1 MSEISGSK
9 LKQIREERHI
19 PLEQVA
25 KATRIRLS
33 ILQDLE
39 ADEYADL
46 GSRAQIHGFL
56 KLYADFLGVP
66 LEETAPQ
73 TTEEEAQSSGA
84 PTEQS
89 AEDLKAPS
97 EVIPPP
103 KVKSSKKKE
112 PKRIR
117 RRNKTGI
124 APKDKKAVEVLS
136 PLPVSRSQ
144 QILDDIGRQLNAR
157 RRYLDIPWDLLVE
170 QTHIPRAQLIAL
182 EQGNLDAF
190 ASPAEA
196 KGLLQ
201 TYARFLNLNT
211 DLLLVQFADALQ
223 ERLAEKAAAESKPRK
238 RARLLSPRWVAL
250 RRFFTLDLFFG
261 TLLVG
266 GIIFFMVWGAAQLMN
281 QPEPQTE
288 TTNLPEI
295 QEILIGSQ
303 TPMGIELTQTPTEEA
318 PAFQLPT
325 ATPLTVPL
333 DTTAPIQVVIHAR
346 QSVWVKVNADNEE
359 VYQGRMPAGSVE
371 AYTAEEYLVLEA
383 GNAAAL
389 EIVYNQTQ
397 LDPFSRVGQ
406 LLRLRFDANGMQDL
420 SATPPFQPT
429 PTTTVLP

>member
-9 LKQIREERHI
+9 LKQIREERNI

-25 KATRIRLS
+25 KSTRIRLS

-39 ADEYADL
+39 NDEYTDL
-46 GSRAQIHGFL
+46 GSRVQIRGFL

-66 LEETAPQ
+66 LEETAPLI
-73 TTEEEAQSSGA
+73 TAEEAPISDAS
-84 PTEQS
+84 TNQS
-89 AEDLKAPS
+89 AEELKAPS

-103 KVKSSKKKE
+103 KVKSSNKKE
-112 PKRIR
+112 PKRIK

-124 APKDKKAVEVLS
+124 APKDNKAVEVLS

-144 QILDDIGRQLNAR
+144 QMLDDIGRQLNAR
-157 RRYLDIPWDLLVE
+157 RRYLDIPWDLLVK

-261 TLLVG
+261 SLLVG

-303 TPMGIELTQTPTEEA
+303 TPMGIELTQTPTKK
-318 PAFQLPT
+318 
-325 ATPLTVPL
+325 
-333 DTTAPIQVVIHAR
+333 H
-346 QSVWVKVNADNEE
+346 
-359 VYQGRMPAGSVE
+359 
-371 AYTAEEYLVLEA
+371 
-383 GNAAAL
+383 
-389 EIVYNQTQ
+389 
-397 LDPFSRVGQ
+397 
-406 LLRLRFDANGMQDL
+406 LRFNCLQL
-420 SATPPFQPT
+420 HRSPC
-429 PTTTVLP
+429 L

>member
-25 KATRIRLS
+25 KSTRIRLS

-39 ADEYADL
+39 ADEYTDL
-46 GSRAQIHGFL
+46 GSRAQIRGFL

-66 LEETAPQ
+66 LEETVPQ
-73 TTEEEAQSSGA
+73 TTEVEEQSSGA
-84 PTEQS
+84 PSQQS
-89 AEDLKAPS
+89 AEDVKVPLEGKLL
-97 EVIPPP
+97 P
-103 KVKSSKKKE
+103 KVNPSKRNE
-112 PKRIR
+112 PNHMR
-117 RRNKTGI
+117 RRKKTEI
-124 APKDKKAVEVLS
+124 IPKDKKAVEVLS

-144 QILDDIGRQLNAR
+144 QMLDDIGRQLNAR

-223 ERLAEKAAAESKPRK
+223 ERLAEKSAAESKPRK

-250 RRFFTLDLFFG
+250 RRYFTLDLFFG

-266 GIIFFMVWGAAQLMN
+266 GIIFFMLWGAAQLMN
-281 QPEPQTE
+281 QPEPQAE

-303 TPMGIELTQTPTEEA
+303 TPVGLEPTPTPSEEA
-318 PAFQLPT
+318 SAFQLPT

-333 DTTAPIQVVIHAR
+333 DTTAPIQIVIHAR
-346 QSVWVKVNADNEE
+346 QSVWVKVSADNKE
-359 VYQGRMPAGSVE
+359 VFQGRMTAGSVE
-371 AYTAEEYLVLEA
+371 AYTAEEYLELEA

-420 SATPPFQPT
+420 SATPLFQPT

>member
-1 MSEISGSK
+1 M
-9 LKQIREERHI
+9 Q
-19 PLEQVA
+19 
-25 KATRIRLS
+25 
-33 ILQDLE
+33 
-39 ADEYADL
+39 
-46 GSRAQIHGFL
+46 
-56 KLYADFLGVP
+56 
-66 LEETAPQ
+66 
-73 TTEEEAQSSGA
+73 
-84 PTEQS
+84 
-89 AEDLKAPS
+89 
-97 EVIPPP
+97 
-103 KVKSSKKKE
+103 
-112 PKRIR
+112 
-117 RRNKTGI
+117 
-124 APKDKKAVEVLS
+124 
-136 PLPVSRSQ
+136 
-144 QILDDIGRQLNAR
+144 
-157 RRYLDIPWDLLVE
+157 
-170 QTHIPRAQLIAL
+170 
-182 EQGNLDAF
+182 
-190 ASPAEA
+190 PAEA

-325 ATPLTVPL
+325 ATPLSVLL
-333 DTTAPIQVVIHAR
+333 DTTAPIQVVVHAR

-371 AYTAEEYLVLEA
+371 AYTAKEYLELEA

-429 PTTTVLP
+429 HIDGSAMKIIPNTFHLISLGCAKNLVDSQGLWSLLSQQATLVEDLTKQSLSLSILAASSTTPGRNRSGIARVF

>member
-9 LKQIREERHI
+9 LKQIREERNI

-25 KATRIRLS
+25 KSTRIRLS

-39 ADEYADL
+39 NDEYTDL
-46 GSRAQIHGFL
+46 GSRVQIRGFL

-66 LEETAPQ
+66 LEETAPLI
-73 TTEEEAQSSGA
+73 TAEESPISDAS
-84 PTEQS
+84 TNQS
-89 AEDLKAPS
+89 AEELNAPS

-103 KVKSSKKKE
+103 KVKSSNKKE
-112 PKRIR
+112 PKRIK

-124 APKDKKAVEVLS
+124 APKDNKAVEVLS

-144 QILDDIGRQLNAR
+144 QMLDDIGRQLNAR
-157 RRYLDIPWDLLVE
+157 RRYLDIPWDLLVK

-325 ATPLTVPL
+325 ATPLSVLL
-333 DTTAPIQVVIHAR
+333 DTTAPIQVVVHAR

-371 AYTAEEYLVLEA
+371 AYTAKEYLELEA

-406 LLRLRFDANGMQDL
+406 LLRLRFDANGMQDF

>member
-9 LKQIREERHI
+9 LKQIREERNI
-19 PLEQVA
+19 TLEQVA
-25 KATRIRLS
+25 KSTRIRLS

-39 ADEYADL
+39 NDEYTDL
-46 GSRAQIHGFL
+46 GSRVQIRGFL

-66 LEETAPQ
+66 LEETTPLI
-73 TTEEEAQSSGA
+73 TVEEAPISDAS
-84 PTEQS
+84 TNQS
-89 AEDLKAPS
+89 AEELKAPS

-124 APKDKKAVEVLS
+124 APKDNKAVEVLS

-144 QILDDIGRQLNAR
+144 QMLDDIGRQLNAR

-223 ERLAEKAAAESKPRK
+223 ERLAEKTAAESKPRK

-333 DTTAPIQVVIHAR
+333 DTTAPIQVVVHAR

-371 AYTAEEYLVLEA
+371 AYTAEEYLDLEA